1 MQLWFKSTF
10 PIYSPSLSRSFF
22 KTICRGVQ
30 MKVVVRGRSRQRGQQ
45 RHYWRP
51 LRQPKVRTWLFGV
64 DFSANFWCKR
74 VGVRRIYIYHISYIY
89 MWCHI
94 YIYLFICVE
103 LNLSIVQEWN
113 DYIRLDHEIRLDQI
127 KCQLWMNHDL
137 YKPWLMF
144 FSGLLPKQWW
154 LCQAGH
160 KSLGVASQSPVARGL
175 SSGNHHVHSHEI
187 GTCLV
192 YLIL

>member
-1 MQLWFKSTF
+1 MQLWFKSIF
-10 PIYSPSLSRSFF
+10 PIFSPSLSRSFF
-22 KTICRGVQ
+22 TTSCRGVQ
-30 MKVVVRGRSRQRGQQ
+30 MKVVVRGDRGREANSATTGALCGSRRCELGFLEWIFPPTSDVNGLEFEE
-45 RHYWRP
+45 YIYI
-51 LRQPKVRTWLFGV
+51 
-64 DFSANFWCKR
+64 
-74 VGVRRIYIYHISYIY
+74 IYIYVMSYIY
-89 MWCHI
+89 I
-94 YIYLFICVE
+94 FICVE